1 MKESLGNDLWNCC
14 LGFNNMI
21 KKRLISIIYN
31 DGKAVNYE
39 YNDLPDVMEYTIGLQ
54 MKDDS
59 LKCVCFDSVDGSQC
73 IPKDDIWYITN
84 Q

>member
-14 LGFNNMI
+14 LGFNNMR
-21 KKRLISIIYN
+21 RLISIIYN
-31 DGKAVNYE
+31 NGEAVNYE
-39 YNDLPDVMEYTIGLQ
+39 YYDRPDVMEYHIGLQ

-59 LKCVCFDSVDGSQC
+59 LKHVCFDSIDGSHC
-73 IPKDDIWYITN
+73 ISKDDIWYITN